1 MATDKKITYEDQ
13 RLTKDQQK
21 KIKPANQGGGPNYLG
36 KQETVT
42 VPKKWLSDPD
52 HVVAELA
59 YITPKEQKILLDANI
74 YGSLKGKPNKGPG
87 GIMSLQG
94 DLGGYDAS
102 PGGPNSGGGGGNRVG
117 QGDKNKQRVQ
127 DILRGNV
134 TTGQT
139 VAVSD
144 KTRRGAV
151 PEYVGDNYVG
161 SAYKSY
167 GQPSFLGDLFSGAPS
182 GYRSTY
188 GTQPGFFG
196 NLLGRG
202 NSISTIGTPGMPGFG
217 YVSSDPRVGQIKPG
231 IGGRFLG
238 GIASL
243 LTGVPLIGSAIGS
256 AIDYGKGIFSPKDY
270 VGYDDMSDFNRL
282 TIGGV
287 KPVQTFEFN
296 PSKFNTRNVETV
308 NSFDDIQGQV
318 ADASTTP
325 TFDERGI
332 SLINRVKLKNVG
344 FNDSQ
349 INEAFEGGYLD
360 DIIRSI
366 EPPLGGSMIG

>member
-1 MATDKKITYEDQ
+1 
-13 RLTKDQQK
+13 
-21 KIKPANQGGGPNYLG
+21 
-36 KQETVT
+36 
-42 VPKKWLSDPD
+42 
-52 HVVAELA
+52 
-59 YITPKEQKILLDANI
+59 
-74 YGSLKGKPNKGPG
+74 
-87 GIMSLQG
+87 
-94 DLGGYDAS
+94 
-102 PGGPNSGGGGGNRVG
+102 
-117 QGDKNKQRVQ
+117 
-127 DILRGNV
+127 
-134 TTGQT
+134 
-139 VAVSD
+139 
-144 KTRRGAV
+144 
-151 PEYVGDNYVG
+151 
-161 SAYKSY
+161 
-167 GQPSFLGDLFSGAPS
+167 
-182 GYRSTY
+182 
-188 GTQPGFFG
+188 
-196 NLLGRG
+196 
-202 NSISTIGTPGMPGFG
+202 MPGFG